1 MLQHNP
7 SKADALC
14 RRPTHDSN
22 HQIHNPPTSGPDFA
36 QTTENTPTAAPE
48 LLSPS
53 NRRSRILA
61 RPFVPWRSFAV
72 KTFIVCLISAAAVA
86 TSSPLLEPQLAA
98 QENPRLQPSPRVA
111 SLPRHSASHPDE
123 GLTPDELVNIRVYEK
138 VNRSVVNITTL
149 TVRADFLFRE
159 VPSEGAG
166 SGSVLDKAGHILTNQ
181 HVIDGAREIMVTLHD
196 GNSYEGKLVGV
207 DPVNDIAVLK
217 IDAPAETLFPV
228 EIGDSSRLRVGQ
240 KIYAIGNPFGLER
253 TMTTGIISSLNRTL
267 PSQSGRLMKQI
278 IQLDAALNRGNSG
291 GPLIDSRGQ
300 IIGMNTA
307 IASRTGENTGV
318 GFAIPSNTVRR
329 VVPLLIQNGRVIRP
343 DVGITRVMETDG
355 GLLVATLSERGPAE
369 QAGIRG
375 FTLVKETRRRGPF
388 TYEQARIDRNTADL
402 IVACDGERVANVDD
416 LLTIVES
423 HRPGETVLLTVVRE
437 GKQIEVP
444 VRLGTGE

>member
-1 MLQHNP
+1 M
-7 SKADALC
+7 
-14 RRPTHDSN
+14 
-22 HQIHNPPTSGPDFA
+22 
-36 QTTENTPTAAPE
+36 
-48 LLSPS
+48 
-53 NRRSRILA
+53 
-61 RPFVPWRSFAV
+61 
-72 KTFIVCLISAAAVA
+72 KTFVVCLISAAVV
-86 TSSPLLEPQLAA
+86 SICGPSFEPHLAA
-98 QENPRLQPSPRVA
+98 QENPRLQPPPRVA
-111 SLPRHSASHPDE
+111 NLPRQQTPHADE
-123 GLTPDELVNIRVYEK
+123 GLTPEELVNIRVYEK

-217 IDAPAETLFPV
+217 IEAPAETLIPV

-267 PSQSGRLMKQI
+267 PSQTGRLMKQI

-343 DVGITRVMETDG
+343 DIGITRVMETEE

-375 FTLVKETRRRGPF
+375 FSLVKETRRRGPF

-423 HRPGETVLLTVVRE
+423 HRPGETVLLTIVRE

-444 VRLGTGE
+444 IRLGTGE